1 MAVQVDL
8 RADVVSRLLVVGTG
22 RCGTRYASHVLRAAG
37 VECGHEQ
44 VYTFRT
50 ALGIRQPCWAPF
62 TADSSWLAVPSLP
75 VAEARTIL
83 LVRHPLDVVHSMLQ
97 LGWFADDQRKDVAKV
112 IYQHRPQ
119 IRTEATCADKALA
132 MWMHW
137 NTCALP
143 YAHAVVRF
151 EDMIH
156 DPAALLV
163 PAGVEG
169 RPSPEAV
176 AEIAADPRRVNTK
189 DDKKVPTPR
198 PTWDDFRPA
207 LARAALGVAG
217 MFGYREGRNFD
228 VAFVKG

>member
-1 MAVQVDL
+1 M
-8 RADVVSRLLVVGTG
+8 VGTG
-22 RCGTRYASHVLRAAG
+22 RCGTRYASYVLRAAG

-50 ALGIRQPCWAPF
+50 ALGIRQPRWATF

-75 VAEARTIL
+75 VAEARTLL
-83 LVRHPLDVVHSMLQ
+83 LVRHPLDVVHSMLA
-97 LGWFADDQRKDVAKV
+97 LGWFADDQRKDVARV
-112 IYQHRPQ
+112 IYRHRPQ
-119 IRTEATCADKALA
+119 IRAEATRADKALA
-132 MWMHW
+132 MWVHW

-151 EDMIH
+151 EDMVA

-176 AEIAADPRRVNTK
+176 AEITADPRKVNTK

-198 PTWDDFRPA
+198 PRWDDFRPG
-207 LARAALGVAG
+207 LAQAALRVAA
-217 MFGYREGRNFD
+217 MFGYREG
-228 VAFVKG
+228 